1 MLPLVAPLVL
11 FKLSYAFIAK
21 TYVLGKHIK
30 HKIYM
35 YLDHIEYWY
44 VINLIFINF
53 MLKFLDPSTC
63 VNFYRTPI
71 ISIISKQNIFSS

>member
-1 MLPLVAPLVL
+1 MFPLATPLVL
-11 FKLSYAFIAK
+11 VKLSYAFIAK

-35 YLDHIEYWY
+35 YLDHIKYWY
-44 VINLIFINF
+44 VIILIFIIF

-63 VNFYRTPI
+63 VNFYNTPI
-71 ISIISKQNIFSS
+71 ISIRSKQNIFSS